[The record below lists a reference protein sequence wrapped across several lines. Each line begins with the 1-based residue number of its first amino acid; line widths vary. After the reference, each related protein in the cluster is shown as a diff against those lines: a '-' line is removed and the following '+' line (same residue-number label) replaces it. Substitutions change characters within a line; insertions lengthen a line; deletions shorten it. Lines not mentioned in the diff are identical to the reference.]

1 MPKSKRKPRKISMTS
16 KQYAYVQAYI
26 ISKDPIQSYVKAGY
40 VSTIEEAKASK
51 NYTQPLK
58 TKAIRLYFQSLTI
71 NQSPKLT
78 EHNLKNDIVDKNYD
92 DDSPIGMN
100 VSRFLKDVI
109 YCSKYPLK
117 DRLKALEMLLKFKGN
132 ESQEIPQIFNVF
144 KSELNTLQNGIHHK

>member
-26 ISKDPIQSYVKAGY
+26 LSKDPIQSYVKAGY

-58 TKAIRLYFQSLTI
+58 TKAVRYYFQNLTASQEE
-71 NQSPKLT
+71 NSQKQ
-78 EHNLKNDIVDKNYD
+78 NLKSEFIDKNYD
-92 DDSPIGMN
+92 DNSPIGMN
-100 VSRFLKDVI
+100 VPRFLKDVI

-117 DRLKALEMLLKFKGN
+117 DRLKALEMLLKYKEN
-132 ESQEIPQIFNVF
+132 EEQEIPQIFNLF
-144 KSELNTLQNGIHHK
+144 KSELKTFQKGNTP